1 MTTGAKTGP
10 AGTDRKRCNGRTD
23 EGGEASDVAALDPV
37 TGTRSRA
44 SLQAYL
50 QRELIRSDDPCAVFL
65 FDVDFFKTVNDVY
78 GHLRGDRVLRQLADF
93 VKATARRQ
101 DVLFRYG
108 GDEFVLVL
116 PDTGRTEAIRL
127 ALRLTERI
135 RAAEFAGEPPLHLTV
150 SLGVAVFPE
159 DGQTPTAL
167 LDCADRRNYLAKR
180 RGRGGAVADDA
191 DIAEDDGSRL
201 WERDG
206 ALSGVHEFLTRLQ
219 VLRYGRLRVLGQPG
233 AGHSRFLIEVG
244 RLAALRGMTVL
255 SVPPDPGPSSPPPP
269 AGDAGVLVVAD
280 VDAMPRTVS
289 LIERWCAAGP
299 LPEILGLV
307 YASTGGEA
315 EPTPPLAELACV
327 ELSPWSPSALRIWL
341 RTTLRGEPS
350 RTLVNWF
357 ARQTGGLPA
366 AAARELERLRA
377 RRGLVTDG
385 ADGWTIRPELLGRPH
400 RRVRLPAPLTPLVG
414 RETETRRVIGLLSN
428 ARLVS
433 LVGAG
438 GIGKTRL
445 ALSVA
450 RAAVDDF
457 ADGAIFVPLAPVR
470 HADGVLEAIAT
481 ALGVTDE
488 PGRPLLETLSEHLA
502 DAVLLLLLDNFEQV
516 LDAGPAVGSLL
527 SAAPGVA
534 ALVTS
539 REPLGIYGE
548 QVYRVPPLPLP
559 DLDLRPDTTAAVAS
573 VLARSPAVALFD
585 QRARAAN
592 AEFALDPDSWAAV
605 AELCHRLDG
614 LPLAIELAAARADRL
629 SPQEVL
635 AGLDPHLVILGEG
648 PRDRP
653 PRQRTLRGTVAW
665 SYGLLDPTEQRVFTA
680 VSLFA
685 GGATVESVLAV
696 VEGIGPGMAPPDP
709 DDARRGKELAGVL
722 DALVNKSLLVAE
734 TQPDGERR
742 YLMLN
747 TIHACAMELLAEPDS
762 KPLYHRHLTY
772 FAGFAERAGAGMT
785 GPDQARWADALG
797 QEYANLRAALAYAVS
812 SGDLTTAARLCLGL
826 WRHWRNGSHIR
837 DGREWLARVLAAP
850 DGLSATE
857 RVGLLYPAAV
867 LAASQ
872 DDTAAAQRLGTECLE
887 LAEWTGDREGVAQA
901 RNILGVA
908 AMLAGNYDAAASHF
922 QYCLRLWG
930 ELDRKPGMAIA
941 LGNLANVALRQ
952 GDVSA
957 ADKYVNRC
965 LELEREAGNRRGV
978 LLGLTYLAEVLLA
991 RPDPA
996 AVRSVAREALDLAGE
1011 LGDLFGEALA
1021 LHRLGQAALLLGER
1035 DEALRYF
1042 LEALERR
1049 HELGDRADLA
1059 TSLDSVAGVVVDDDP
1074 ELAVRLAAA
1083 VDTLRR
1089 RHGLAVPSAA
1099 ATIRAQTLATA
1110 RRVLDE
1116 ASFTAAWRSG
1126 AAMPLEL
1133 AVDQALDR
1141 APGVVGRHR

>member
-1 MTTGAKTGP
+1 M
-10 AGTDRKRCNGRTD
+10 
-23 EGGEASDVAALDPV
+23 AALDPV

-116 PDTGRTEAIRL
+116 PDTGRAEAIRL

-135 RAAEFAGEPPLHLTV
+135 RAAEFAGDPPLHLTV

-159 DGQTPTAL
+159 DGRTPTAL
-167 LDCADRRNYLAKR
+167 LECADRRNYLAKR

-191 DIAEDDGSRL
+191 DVAEDDGSRL
-201 WERDG
+201 WERDA

-219 VLRYGRLRVLGQPG
+219 VLRYGRLRVVGQPG
-233 AGHSRFLIEVG
+233 AGHSRFLTEVG

-255 SVPPDPGPSSPPPP
+255 PVPPDAAPPP
-269 AGDAGVLVVAD
+269 APPAAGGAGVLLVAD
-280 VDAMPRTVS
+280 VDAVHRVAP
-289 LIERWCAAGP
+289 LIDRWRVAGQ
-299 LPEILGLV
+299 LPDLLGLV
-307 YASTGGEA
+307 YANTGGETP
-315 EPTPPLAELACV
+315 PTPPLPELASV
-327 ELSPWSPSALRIWL
+327 ELAPWSPSALRIWL

-366 AAARELERLRA
+366 VAARELERLRA
-377 RRGLVTDG
+377 RHGLVPAG
-385 ADGWTIRPELLGRPH
+385 ANGWTIRPELLGRPH
-400 RRVRLPAPLTPLVG
+400 RRVQLPAPLTSLVG
-414 RETETRRVIGLLSN
+414 RETEIDRVTGLLSH

-450 RAAVDDF
+450 RAAVENF
-457 ADGAIFVPLAPVR
+457 ADGAVFVPLAPVR

-481 ALGVTDE
+481 ELEVAEE
-488 PGRPLLETLSEHLA
+488 PGRPLLDTLSEHLA

-516 LDAGPAVGSLL
+516 LDAGPVVGSLL
-527 SAAPGVA
+527 AAAPGVA

-559 DLDLRPDTTAAVAS
+559 DLNLHPDSLAAVAS
-573 VLARSPAVALFD
+573 VLAQSPAVALFD

-592 AEFALDPDSWAAV
+592 AEFTLDPDSWAAV

-614 LPLAIELAAARADRL
+614 LPLAIELAAARTDRL

-635 AGLDPHLVILGEG
+635 AGLDPHLAILGEG

-685 GGATVESVLAV
+685 GGATVESALAV

-709 DDARRGKELAGVL
+709 DDARRSKELAGVL

-747 TIHACAMELLAEPDS
+747 TIHACATELLAESDPE
-762 KPLYHRHLTY
+762 PLHRRHLTY
-772 FAGFAERAGAGMT
+772 FAAFAERAGDGMT
-785 GPDQARWADALG
+785 GPDQARWAEALG
-797 QEYANLRAALAYAVS
+797 QEYANLRAALSYAVAHN
-812 SGDLTTAARLCLGL
+812 DLTMAARLCIGL

-837 DGREWLARVLAAP
+837 DGREWLDRVLAAP
-850 DGLSATE
+850 EGLSATE

-867 LAASQ
+867 LAATQ
-872 DDTAAAQRLGTECLE
+872 DDTAAALRLGTECLT
-887 LAEWTGDREGVAQA
+887 LAERIGDREGVAQA

-908 AMLAGNYDAAASHF
+908 AMLAGNYDAAAAHF
-922 QYCLRLWG
+922 RYCLSLWQ
-930 ELDRKPGMAIA
+930 ELERRPGMAIA
-941 LGNLANVALRQ
+941 LGNLAKVALRQ
-952 GDVSA
+952 GDIA
-957 ADKYVNRC
+957 AANDYVNRC
-965 LELEREAGNRRGV
+965 LELEREAGNRRGI
-978 LLGLTYLAEVLLA
+978 LLGLTCLAEVLLA
-991 RPDPA
+991 RPDPV
-996 AVRSVAREALDLAGE
+996 AVRTVAQEVLQLAGE
-1011 LGDLFGEALA
+1011 LGDLFGEAVA
-1021 LHRLGQAALLLGER
+1021 LHHLGQAALLLGER
-1035 DEALRYF
+1035 DEALRYL

-1089 RHGLAVPSAA
+1089 RHGLAAPSAA
-1099 ATIRAQTLATA
+1099 AAGREQTLATA
-1110 RRVLDE
+1110 RRILDE

-1126 AAMPLEL
+1126 ATMPLEL

-1141 APGVVGRHR
+1141 APGALRRR